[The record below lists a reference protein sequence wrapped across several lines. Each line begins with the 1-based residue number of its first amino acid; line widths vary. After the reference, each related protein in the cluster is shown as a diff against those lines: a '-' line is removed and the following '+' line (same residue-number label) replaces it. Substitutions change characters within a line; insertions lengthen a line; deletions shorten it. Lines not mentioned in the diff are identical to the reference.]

1 MNESEFFEYDTV
13 LNVLADHSQGSTPE
27 LDAAICS
34 IWDDLKKKTVTGQLL
49 LMPVPGTP
57 HATLPLGR
65 LVYQHDGSYIYTN
78 VIRKVIYDTSGPA
91 FDNSAIGKSVF
102 LTREAAEA
110 DMKGGCG

>member
-1 MNESEFFEYDTV
+1 MSKSEFFAYDDV
-13 LNVLADHSQGSTPE
+13 LDLFAAYSQ
-27 LDAAICS
+27 DATDEEESAIMAL
-34 IWDDLKKKTVTGQLL
+34 WDALKKKVITGWL
-49 LMPVPGTP
+49 VPSTENMP
-57 HATLPLGR
+57 HATLQVGR

-110 DMKGGCG
+110 DMKGGRG